1 MTHRSWLPI
10 AALGLWIWAAAPLRA
25 GSVLDLLPSGDLSGA
40 PGEALGWGFSIS
52 NDANYIEISG
62 AFFCTGVV
70 NYPSSCGSPL
80 LGAFEDYISNFNDI
94 IVGNPTSTDD
104 PDTVS
109 QLFDITAQ
117 TGIGSFTIDP
127 GAGIGTD
134 SGEIVLSYYEYI
146 GPDYDD
152 ATLSGGEQFM
162 WATASV
168 DVVPESA
175 DDVVPEPATAG
186 MLGGALLIMAL
197 VGKWCAGAGRETVAH
212 CRRPLK

>member
-10 AALGLWIWAAAPLRA
+10 AALGLCVWAAAPLRA

-40 PGEALGWGFSIS
+40 PGEVLGWGFSIS

-80 LGAFEDYISNFNDI
+80 LGAFADYISNFNDI
-94 IVGNPTSTDD
+94 IVGNPTGTD
-104 PDTVS
+104 PATVS
-109 QLFDITAQ
+109 QLFNITAQ

-134 SGEIVLSYYEYI
+134 SGEIVLSYFVWDLD
-146 GPDYDD
+146 PNDDD
-152 ATLSGGEQFM
+152 AIKLDNGGVQYM

-168 DVVPESA
+168 
-175 DDVVPEPATAG
+175 DVVPEPATAG

-197 VGKWCAGAGRETVAH
+197 VGKWCAGAGRETAAH
-212 CRRPLK
+212 

>member
-1 MTHRSWLPI
+1 
-10 AALGLWIWAAAPLRA
+10 LWIWAAAPLRA

-94 IVGNPTSTDD
+94 IVGNPTGTD
-104 PDTVS
+104 PATVS
-109 QLFDITAQ
+109 QLFNITAQ

-134 SGEIVLSYYEYI
+134 SGEIVLSYFVWDLD
-146 GPDYDD
+146 PNDDD
-152 ATLSGGEQFM
+152 AIKLDNGGVQYM

-168 DVVPESA
+168 
-175 DDVVPEPATAG
+175 DVVPEPATAG

>member
-1 MTHRSWLPI
+1 
-10 AALGLWIWAAAPLRA
+10 
-25 GSVLDLLPSGDLSGA
+25 V
-40 PGEALGWGFSIS
+40 LGWGFSIS

-80 LGAFEDYISNFNDI
+80 LGAFADYISNFNDI
-94 IVGNPTSTDD
+94 IVGNPTGTD
-104 PDTVS
+104 PATVS
-109 QLFDITAQ
+109 QLFNITAQ

-134 SGEIVLSYYEYI
+134 SGEIVLSYFVWDLD
-146 GPDYDD
+146 PNDDD
-152 ATLSGGEQFM
+152 AIKLDNGGVQYM

-168 DVVPESA
+168 
-175 DDVVPEPATAG
+175 DVVPEPATAG

-197 VGKWCAGAGRETVAH
+197 VGKWCAGAGRETAAH
-212 CRRPLK
+212 